1 MLRGAKR
8 TVNGRTKTSFLVI
21 TGQAVSRWSLLLDR
35 QGTSYRGQ
43 RGQHN
48 AASTISDMWG
58 ACPEEVDVC
67 YGVRDHG
74 RFTEDLTGDPGERR
88 TPARDPAEGAESGA
102 SPLPAATG
110 GGESGVTWE

>member
-1 MLRGAKR
+1 M
-8 TVNGRTKTSFLVI
+8 V
-21 TGQAVSRWSLLLDR
+21 
-35 QGTSYRGQ
+35 Q
-43 RGQHN
+43 RGQHS

-74 RFTEDLTGDPGERR
+74 RFTEDLTGDPEERR

-110 GGESGVTWE
+110 GGEGGVTWEQRLIWGEGFIDCVTTHILLSCPES